1 MQGVVRVDRARFGG
15 SEAMVHKCAL
25 VRAASWV
32 VALCYCLVVTQ
43 ARAEP
48 AFVTIQGDLKSIAW
62 WVLADFHPSTTEV
75 RGIPAGEIRKSWC
88 KATEFRKDLIP
99 RELLFE
105 GGADAMAAANMAF
118 AIEGRFD
125 GTATTQVALVGVF
138 EECSGQKGRF
148 VLILDQPAKGKPRI
162 RFVNALRT
170 DRQFGAL
177 QKGDDN
183 SIVAWTCMECDNYA
197 VLKWD
202 RKKRKFGWLQG
213 QDGE

>member
-1 MQGVVRVDRARFGG
+1 MLA
-15 SEAMVHKCAL
+15 ACAF
-25 VRAASWV
+25 VRALRWTI
-32 VALCYCLVVTQ
+32 ALCSCLFLLIAP

-48 AFVTIQGDLKSIAW
+48 AFVTIEGDLKSIAW
-62 WVLADFHPSTTEV
+62 WVLADFHPFTTEV
-75 RGIPAGEIRKSWC
+75 RGIPAREIRETWC

-105 GGADAMAAANMAF
+105 GGTDAMAAANMSF

-125 GTATTQVALVGVF
+125 GTATKQAALVGVF

-148 VLILDQPAKGKPRI
+148 ILVLDQSVEGKPKV
-162 RFVNALRT
+162 RFVYALRT
-170 DRQFGAL
+170 DHQFGAL

-183 SIVAWTCMECDNYA
+183 SIVAWACMECDNFS

-202 RKKRKFGWLQG
+202 RKKRKFGWLP
-213 QDGE
+213 DWGEQ

>member
-1 MQGVVRVDRARFGG
+1 MPVG
-15 SEAMVHKCAL
+15 SVFVGAG
-25 VRAASWV
+25 RWII
-32 VALCYCLVVTQ
+32 ALCSCLFLLIAP

-48 AFVTIQGDLKSIAW
+48 AFVTIEGDLKSIAW
-62 WVLADFHPSTTEV
+62 WVLADFHPSTSEV
-75 RGIPAGEIRKSWC
+75 RGIPAREIRKSWC

-105 GGADAMAAANMAF
+105 GGTDAMTAADMSF

-125 GTATTQVALVGVF
+125 GTATTQVAMVGVF

-148 VLILDQPAKGKPRI
+148 ILILDHQAKGKPRI
-162 RFVNALRT
+162 RFLSALRT

-177 QKGDDN
+177 QRGDDN
-183 SIVAWTCMECDNYA
+183 SIVAWTCMECDNYS

-202 RKKRKFGWLQG
+202 RKKRRFAWLQG
-213 QDGE
+213 RDGQ

>member
-1 MQGVVRVDRARFGG
+1 MQGVG
-15 SEAMVHKCAL
+15 SEAMLHICAL
-25 VRAASWV
+25 VRNARWII
-32 VALCYCLVVTQ
+32 ALCCCLVVAH
-43 ARAEP
+43 ARAEA

-75 RGIPAGEIRKSWC
+75 RGIPAREIRKSWC

-105 GGADAMAAANMAF
+105 GGTDAMAAANMSF
-118 AIEGRFD
+118 AIEGSFD
-125 GTATTQVALVGVF
+125 GTGTTQVALVGVF

-148 VLILDQPAKGKPRI
+148 ILILDQPANGKPSI

-202 RKKRKFGWLQG
+202 RKKRKFDWLQG
-213 QDGE
+213 RDGE